1 MYMSESLFNDA
12 ARSLTGGLCSNTILM
27 IAECDLLSECLA
39 EVLSRKFPEWDV
51 FIHGGGDAAGEEE
64 GSARL
69 IILYRIAPNALPGV
83 IQRIRQINQA
93 ASVAIVTDS
102 SQILDDYY
110 VRGLVEAREIEGILP
125 VNLRLDVFL
134 AAVDLLAKGGEHF
147 PSTLLQ
153 RLRHAETS
161 GHVSRYEPSFAQAS
175 RADGTMLRSG
185 SDGMGLTTRE
195 VQILNMLCEGTQNKN
210 IADRLNLSENTVKV
224 HIRNIYKKMHVRNR
238 TEAASRFFNP
248 DRMVS
253 QQNRGH

>member
-12 ARSLTGGLCSNTILM
+12 ARSLSGGLGSNTILM
-27 IAECDLLSECLA
+27 IAECDLFSECLA

-51 FIHGGGDAAGEEE
+51 LLHGGDTSGEDE
-64 GSARL
+64 GNARL
-69 IILYRIAPNALPGV
+69 IILYRIAPGALPGIV
-83 IQRIRQINQA
+83 ERIRKTNHT
-93 ASVAIVTDS
+93 ASVAIVADG
-102 SQILDDYY
+102 SQILDDRY
-110 VRGLVEAREIEGILP
+110 VRELVEAREIEGILP

-147 PSTLLQ
+147 PSALLQ
-153 RLRHAETS
+153 RLRHSETS
-161 GHVSRYEPSFAQAS
+161 RQANRYDPSFNQAARFDGAMS
-175 RADGTMLRSG
+175 RPG

-238 TEAASRFFNP
+238 TEAASRFFNA
-248 DRMVS
+248 DRMAP
-253 QQNRGH
+253 QPNRGH